1 MTRSLSSYKNNCI
14 VFCKKNFDQKKKKKK
29 KRRKKSL
36 YYADI
41 IIEMWCCCMCI
52 QRIISR
58 FSSTTCTS
66 IIFSSPR
73 SIDRSID
80 RSVVGGSIGVAI
92 LFVFF
97 RGRVGI
103 VVGGIVVFFFLA
115 RVRFAQ
121 THSRRFGFL
130 FLLFFVPA
138 AIFS

>member
-1 MTRSLSSYKNNCI
+1 MIKRI
-14 VFCKKNFDQKKKKKK
+14 QKKTFLVQKKEKYS
-29 KRRKKSL
+29 SL
-36 YYADI
+36 CGYNRDVLLYVYTAYHI
-41 IIEMWCCCMCI
+41 K
-52 QRIISR
+52 
-58 FSSTTCTS
+58 
-66 IIFSSPR
+66 IFDDMYINYFLVSQV
-73 SIDRSID
+73 DRSID

>member
-1 MTRSLSSYKNNCI
+1 MFHIKITVLFFGSKKGEILLGSL
-14 VFCKKNFDQKKKKKK
+14 
-29 KRRKKSL
+29 
-36 YYADI
+36 YADI
-41 IIEMWCCCMCI
+41 EEMCCMCI

-58 FSSTTCTS
+58 FSTTCTS